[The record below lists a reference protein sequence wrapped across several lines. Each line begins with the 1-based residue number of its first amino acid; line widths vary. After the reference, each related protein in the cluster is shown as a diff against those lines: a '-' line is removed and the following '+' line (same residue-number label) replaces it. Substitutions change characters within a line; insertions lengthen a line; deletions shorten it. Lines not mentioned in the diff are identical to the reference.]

1 MVEIF
6 VYCEDLDICIYCQP
20 IRIALIQKSN
30 RPIRIKSCFL
40 IQSTLRR
47 MQSMANCCLMKKCI
61 VRHSAAVS
69 TKKNASIWNSHF
81 NAAIRIEKNASL
93 ILTGL
98 KCDTTKNVFWKLPI
112 FSFVFFLFSKFFYDT
127 GIAENWKVFQISIL
141 YYSVQR
147 LLQIKHLSKFQFLTF
162 YAFYRQKCR
171 WPPLVSLMLT
181 AIDLNSC

>member
-61 VRHSAAVS
+61 VRHWAAVS
-69 TKKNASIWNSHF
+69 TNKNASIWNSHF
-81 NAAIRIEKNASL
+81 NAAIRIEKRIVDSDWPKMCYEQKTFFEN
-93 ILTGL
+93 
-98 KCDTTKNVFWKLPI
+98 CQ
-112 FSFVFFLFSKFFYDT
+112 FSVSYFFLFSKFFYDT

-162 YAFYRQKCR
+162 YACEHFEKQKCER
-171 WPPLVSLMLT
+171 FVFSLQVH
-181 AIDLNSC
+181 SYRS